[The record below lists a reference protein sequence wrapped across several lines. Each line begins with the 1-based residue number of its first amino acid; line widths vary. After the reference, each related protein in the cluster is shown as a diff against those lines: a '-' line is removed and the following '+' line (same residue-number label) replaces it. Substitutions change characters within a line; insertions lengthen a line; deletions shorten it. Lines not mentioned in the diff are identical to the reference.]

1 MTKDNLHT
9 KVDLENES
17 PAFAKPVLYEVPT
30 CLAGCSIGNE
40 NRKTKRK
47 KAMGKYKC
55 RFCGREMIAT
65 ALSYQSN
72 QYCNHCFNER
82 ADSTQKQN
90 LNSFEFMG
98 DKIELKIPNPKEK
111 AVELVDKYRNY
122 IVSFLSDA
130 MKDKNAKICALIA
143 VEEIISA
150 IPTQPSKNE
159 SERIDA
165 IMYWINVKQEI
176 EKI

>member
-1 MTKDNLHT
+1 
-9 KVDLENES
+9 
-17 PAFAKPVLYEVPT
+17 
-30 CLAGCSIGNE
+30 
-40 NRKTKRK
+40 
-47 KAMGKYKC
+47 MGKYKC

-90 LNSFEFMG
+90 LNTFEFMG
-98 DKIELKIPNPKEK
+98 DKIEFKIPNPKEK
-111 AVELVDKYRNY
+111 ANELVDKYRNY

-176 EKI
+176 ENI